1 MPYCPKCDME
11 FIDGITKCSD
21 CGGPLVE
28 SEEVAKAMQKNEQ
41 LKRERARA
49 NGQRPQ
55 PPRAKKPQ
63 SAPRPQG
70 TSQNGPVRAPQAAP
84 QNAPVRVP
92 QAAPQNATITMT
104 AEEAAARAE
113 ALQTAARKAAQ
124 PTHLYVDKAQ
134 KYEDLKSSASAFLIV
149 GGTMLVV
156 SILCWI
162 GIINLPL
169 SGASKIIIQG
179 ALTAMGLFS
188 MVVYVKSVKDAKELA
203 PQIDEE
209 KDKTKALVDWFLEN
223 FTADS
228 IDSRIISPEELSDE
242 EISLVRFQAIQ
253 YYLVTEKGL
262 TDPSY
267 IDLLCEEIYTK
278 LFES

>member
-55 PPRAKKPQ
+55 PIPRATHAQ
-63 SAPRPQG
+63 SGSRPAQP
-70 TSQNGPVRAPQAAP
+70 SASRPAPQAV
-84 QNAPVRVP
+84 PV
-92 QAAPQNATITMT
+92 MT
-104 AEEAAARAE
+104 AEEAAARNE
-113 ALQTAARKAAQ
+113 ALQTAAQKAAQ

-149 GGTMLVV
+149 GGAMLIV

-162 GIINLPL
+162 GVIKLPL
-169 SGASKIIIQG
+169 SSASKILIQS

-188 MVVYVKSVKDAKELA
+188 MVVYVKSIKDAKELA
-203 PQIDEE
+203 PEVNAE
-209 KDKTKALVDWFLEN
+209 KNKNQELIDWFLAT

-228 IDSRIISPEELSDE
+228 IDSRIVQPESLSEE

-253 YYLVTEKGL
+253 YYLVTEKNI

-267 IDLLCEEIYTK
+267 LDLLCEEIYTK
-278 LFES
+278 LFEA

>member
-41 LKRERARA
+41 LKRERARM
-49 NGQRPQ
+49 NGSRPQ
-55 PPRAKKPQ
+55 PPKQR
-63 SAPRPQG
+63 R
-70 TSQNGPVRAPQAAP
+70 PQAALQGTP
-84 QNAPVRVP
+84 ARPANAQAAVQTAPV
-92 QAAPQNATITMT
+92 TMT
-104 AEEAAARAE
+104 AEEAAARAD

-134 KYEDLKSSASAFLIV
+134 KYEDLKSSASAFLLV
-149 GGTMLVV
+149 GGAMLVV
-156 SILCWI
+156 SILCWL

-169 SGASKIIIQG
+169 AGPSKLIIQG

-188 MVVYVKSVKDAKELA
+188 MGVYIKSVKDAKALA
-203 PQIDEE
+203 PEIDAE
-209 KDKTKALVDWFLEN
+209 KDKTKELVNWFMET

-228 IDSRIISPEELSDE
+228 IDSRIIQPETLSQE

-253 YYLVTEKGL
+253 YYLVTEKNI

-267 IDLLCEEIYTK
+267 LDLLCEEIYTQ

>member
-28 SEEVAKAMQKNEQ
+28 SEEVAKAIQKNEQ
-41 LKRERARA
+41 LKRERARM

-55 PPRAKKPQ
+55 PARKPQ
-63 SAPRPQG
+63 GAPGTSKPQG
-70 TSQNGPVRAPQAAP
+70 
-84 QNAPVRVP
+84 APVRPQAQPVP
-92 QAAPQNATITMT
+92 QNTPVKAPEVQTAPQTAPIAMT
-104 AEEAAARAE
+104 AEEAAAKAE

-149 GGTMLVV
+149 GGAMLVV
-156 SILCWI
+156 SILCWL

-169 SGASKIIIQG
+169 SGPSKIIIQG

-188 MVVYVKSVKDAKELA
+188 MVVYIKSVKDAKELA
-203 PQIDEE
+203 PEIDAE
-209 KDKTKALVDWFLEN
+209 KNKTKEIVDWFLET

-228 IDSRIISPEELSDE
+228 IDSRIIQPESLSIE

-253 YYLVTEKGL
+253 YYLVTEKKL
-262 TDPSY
+262 TDPAY
-267 IDLLCEEIYTK
+267 IDLLCEEIYTR

>member
-28 SEEVAKAMQKNEQ
+28 SEEVAKAIQKNEQ
-41 LKRERARA
+41 LKRQRAQA
-49 NGQRPQ
+49 GGPRPQ
-55 PPRAKKPQ
+55 QPKKPQ
-63 SAPRPQG
+63 TAPK
-70 TSQNGPVRAPQAAP
+70 PQAQPAP
-84 QNAPVRVP
+84 KAQPP
-92 QAAPQNATITMT
+92 QQAAALTP
-104 AEEAAARAE
+104 EEVAAKTE

-124 PTHLYVDKAQ
+124 NTHLYVDKAQ

-149 GGTMLVV
+149 GGAMMVL
-156 SILCWI
+156 SILCWT

-169 SGASKIIIQG
+169 SGPSKIIIQG

-188 MVVYVKSVKDAKELA
+188 MVVYIKSVQDAKKLLPEINA
-203 PQIDEE
+203 E
-209 KDKTKALVDWFLEN
+209 KDKTSELVDWFLEN

-228 IDSRIISPEELSDE
+228 IDSRIIQPESLSDE

-253 YYLVTEKGL
+253 YYLITEKGL
-262 TDPSY
+262 TDPAY
-267 IDLLCEEIYTK
+267 IDLLCEEIYTR